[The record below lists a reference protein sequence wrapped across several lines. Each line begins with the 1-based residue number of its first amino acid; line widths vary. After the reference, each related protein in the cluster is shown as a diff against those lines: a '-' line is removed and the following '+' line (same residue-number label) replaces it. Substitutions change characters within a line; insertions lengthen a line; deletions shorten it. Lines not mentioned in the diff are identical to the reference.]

1 MGLLRDAGVAF
12 GCATMV
18 THRNLATVTSRAWFD
33 RVWEHG
39 ARFYYIIDYV
49 PFPADLDETRRLT
62 PADMAFK
69 RRALA
74 ERYAEARPL
83 VMNFPPDEYAEGT
96 CQAAGRGFIH
106 VNADGFVE
114 PCPFSHYAAD
124 NVLDKPLAEILGSE
138 FFRGLRVHMDAQGDM
153 GGACLLFA
161 TEPRV
166 REIAARSGAFCTERR
181 QNASTA
187 PREALP
193 PVRTH
198 VPRAGEAT

>member
-1 MGLLRDAGVAF
+1 
-12 GCATMV
+12 
-18 THRNLATVTSRAWFD
+18 
-33 RVWEHG
+33 
-39 ARFYYIIDYV
+39 
-49 PFPADLDETRRLT
+49 
-62 PADMAFK
+62 MAFK

-138 FFRGLRVHMDAQGDM
+138 FFRGLRAHMDAQGDM